1 MALTINGSY
10 DHNISTFTITRSIQE
25 SHGMTF
31 GLADPAEFT
40 AELVGLLSVPFSVGD
55 QITAKSGNANLGV
68 FFVSSVEYTEWKN
81 GKFNVTI
88 HAFDALSKLTNVQY
102 NPTGS
107 ITACSTICTAAKTAM
122 GVTGSSLNGTLAT
135 GITAGQYSLLQALN
149 YCVTASNQLFGFIN
163 QNGEFQAGWSFGY
176 SVSHDKEYLL
186 EVKKSGKTVEFAGL
200 KGGTDSAF
208 YTSGSAPYLLVEN
221 PHISQSSVS
230 TLKNSAV
237 QIKQTPITARWKDSA
252 SFLGLIQRPYSF
264 RDVWDE
270 DTQTYKWVNSY
281 PTSITVTYNG
291 ASSIVEFTG
300 FDTATVDTVAQ
311 EENFNPPGSIQD
323 NSNKSQEPSNGEF
336 GDKDINTT
344 GKITAHEIECG
355 YLTVNHVDTDMED
368 GYLRMDCDVSCEEN
382 LIVEGDTHIKG
393 NLQIDGSLT
402 YQNSPVF
409 NCDVIITGSG
419 NDLDTDV
426 HRLILNHNY
435 SESGISVQ
443 VNSYL
448 DTFRWRGIDEKLGWI
463 RKLSKNGN
471 NFNSGNEIFFY
482 TCDPDQ
488 LSLGELSH
496 FEDAAEYG
504 VPPSIFIKQSREKN
518 GATDEGTRTVW
529 LSPESLH
536 FSDRFKMF
544 QDGQHTSYIPYGGFS
559 IGYDYKSSD
568 SAPVTIK
575 VTFYK
580 RDGTTSSVYNLTEAN
595 IAALANLT

>member
-10 DHNISTFTITRSIQE
+10 DHNISTFTITRSIQGG
-25 SHGMTF
+25 HGMTF

-81 GKFNVTI
+81 GKFNVTL

-163 QNGEFQAGWSFGY
+163 QNGEFQAGWSFAY

-200 KGGTDSAF
+200 KGGTDSTF

-336 GDKDINTT
+336 GDKDISTDGSISASSITVADAYIGSIHENCEDHWIHIDDNTSVS
-344 GKITAHEIECG
+344 A
-355 YLTVNHVDTDMED
+355 D
-368 GYLRMDCDVSCEEN
+368 LRVH
-382 LIVEGDTHIKG
+382 GDSHIYG
-393 NLQIDGSLT
+393 DLQIDGSLT
-402 YQNSPVF
+402 YAGGTIFSN
-409 NCDVIITGSG
+409 DVRIIGSEPSEPSKLRFTHYYTEG
-419 NDLDTDV
+419 GFSVEVN
-426 HRLILNHNY
+426 RYLN
-435 SESGISVQ
+435 
-443 VNSYL
+443 
-448 DTFRWRGIDEKLGWI
+448 TFRWHGIDIDNSWL
-463 RKLSKNGN
+463 RHRTVN
-471 NFNSGNEIFFY
+471 NITWSAGNEIALC
-482 TCDPDQ
+482 TRNPD
-488 LSLGELSH
+488 LMYDFASIDEH
-496 FEDAAEYG
+496 NYG
-504 VPPSIFIKQSREKN
+504 ILPCVYLRQSREYDW
-518 GATDEGTRTVW
+518 ATDEGISHALLTVDG
-529 LSPESLH
+529 LH
-536 FSDRFKMF
+536 FADRTINVTK
-544 QDGQHTSYIPYGGFS
+544 DGVSTNKPYGGVA
-559 IGYDYKSSD
+559 IGYNWSSD
-568 SAPVTIK
+568 DSVAPKFVFKFYNRQGVGVTAYEI
-575 VTFYK
+575 
-580 RDGTTSSVYNLTEAN
+580 SEAN

>member
-10 DHNISTFTITRSIQE
+10 DHNISTFTITRSIQGG
-25 SHGMTF
+25 HGMTF

-135 GITAGQYSLLQALN
+135 GIVAGQYSLLQALN

-176 SVSHDKEYLL
+176 SVGHDKEYLL

-270 DTQTYKWVNSY
+270 DEQDYKWVSSY

-323 NSNKSQEPSNGEF
+323 NSNKSQEPNNGEF

-368 GYLRMDCDVSCEEN
+368 GYLRMDCDVSCEQN
-382 LIVEGDTHIKG
+382 LLVEGNTHLKG
-393 NLQIDGSLT
+393 DLQIDGSLT
-402 YQNSPVF
+402 YAGGLSF
-409 NCDVIITGSG
+409 ASDVTITGSAPS
-419 NDLDTDV
+419 DPST
-426 HRLILNHNY
+426 LIFEHYY
-435 SESGISVQ
+435 SEGGLNIRAR
-443 VNSYL
+443 SYL
-448 DTFRWRGIDEKLGWI
+448 NTFKWLGIDIADSWKRDRIENSISYSAGNQIALCTRNPDLMYDGASLI
-463 RKLSKNGN
+463 ESK
-471 NFNSGNEIFFY
+471 
-482 TCDPDQ
+482 
-488 LSLGELSH
+488 
-496 FEDAAEYG
+496 YG
-504 VPPSIFIKQSREKN
+504 TLPCVFLRQDREKDYAIN
-518 GATDEGTRTVW
+518 EGMSYAMLTVDELHFADRW
-529 LSPESLH
+529 LSYSV
-536 FSDRFKMF
+536 SGMSVNK
-544 QDGQHTSYIPYGGFS
+544 PYGGVA
-559 IGYDYKSSD
+559 IGYNYNSDD
-568 SAPVTIK
+568 SAAPKFVFKFYNRQGVGVTAYEI
-575 VTFYK
+575 
-580 RDGTTSSVYNLTEAN
+580 SEAN
-595 IAALANLT
+595 IAALSRLT

>member
-10 DHNISTFTITRSIQE
+10 DHNISTFTITRSVQG

-40 AELVGLLSVPFSVGD
+40 AELVGLSSVPFSVGD

-323 NSNKSQEPSNGEF
+323 NSNKSQEPNNGEF

-355 YLTVNHVDTDMED
+355 FLTVNHVDTDMED
-368 GYLRMDCDVSCEEN
+368 GYLRMDCDVSCEQK
-382 LIVEGDTHIKG
+382 LLVEGDTHLKG
-393 NLQIDGSLT
+393 DLQIDGSLT
-402 YQNSPVF
+402 YAGGLSF
-409 NCDVIITGSG
+409 ASDVTITGSAPS
-419 NDLDTDV
+419 DPST
-426 HRLILNHNY
+426 LILEHYY
-435 SESGISVQ
+435 SEGGLSIRAR
-443 VNSYL
+443 SYL
-448 DTFRWRGIDEKLGWI
+448 DTFAFRGIDISDSWKRDRIENSISYSATNQIALCT
-463 RKLSKNGN
+463 RNPDLMY
-471 NFNSGNEIFFY
+471 FNASSNENK
-482 TCDPDQ
+482 
-488 LSLGELSH
+488 
-496 FEDAAEYG
+496 YG
-504 VPPSIFIKQSREKN
+504 ILPCVFLRQDREKN
-518 GATDEGTRTVW
+518 YAINEGISYALLSVDE
-529 LSPESLH
+529 LH
-536 FSDRFKMF
+536 FADRWINV
-544 QDGQHTSYIPYGGFS
+544 GSGVTSANKPYGGVA
-559 IGYDYKSSD
+559 IGYNYNSDD
-568 SAPVTIK
+568 SAAPKFVFK
-575 VTFYK
+575 FYN
-580 RDGTTSSVYNLTEAN
+580 RQGVGVSEYEISEAN

>member
-1 MALTINGSY
+1 MALTINNSY
-10 DHNISTFTITRSIQE
+10 DHNISTFTITRSVQG

-81 GKFNVTI
+81 GKFNVTV

-252 SFLGLIQRPYSF
+252 SFLGLIQRSYSF

-368 GYLRMDCDVSCEEN
+368 GYLRMDCDVSCEQN
-382 LIVEGDTHIKG
+382 LLVEGD
-393 NLQIDGSLT
+393 LQVNGSINYGAT
-402 YQNSPVF
+402 VF
-409 NCDVIITGSG
+409 NDDVTIAGSDG
-419 NDLDTDV
+419 DV
-426 HRLILNHNY
+426 SRLILSH
-435 SESGISVQ
+435 SIGGGRTQ
-443 VNSYL
+443 SYFDAFHL
-448 DTFRWRGIDEKLGWI
+448 DTLDGEFSWNRLRSEGGTTYEAMNRINLY
-463 RKLSKNGN
+463 SA
-471 NFNSGNEIFFY
+471 
-482 TCDPDQ
+482 DPDKVYQ
-488 LSLGELSH
+488 QVSTIET
-496 FEDAAEYG
+496 EYG
-504 VPPSIFIKQSREKN
+504 LDPGIFIYQSREKN
-518 GATDEGTRTVW
+518 GATNEGTNTVS
-529 LSPESLH
+529 LTAGKTSALH
-536 FSDRFKMF
+536 FSDRFKNVS
-544 QDGQHTSYIPYGGFS
+544 DVNTPYGGFS
-559 IGYDYKSSD
+559 IGYEYKSSD
-568 SAPVTIK
+568 SAAVQIK
-575 VTFYK
+575 LTFYK
-580 RDGTTSSVYNLTEAN
+580 RDGSTSNSYYISESN
-595 IAALANLT
+595 IAALANL